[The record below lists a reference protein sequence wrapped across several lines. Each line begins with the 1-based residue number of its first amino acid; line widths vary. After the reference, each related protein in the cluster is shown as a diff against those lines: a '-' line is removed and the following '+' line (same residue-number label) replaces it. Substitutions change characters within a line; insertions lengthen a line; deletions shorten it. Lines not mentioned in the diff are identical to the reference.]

1 MLAIDSVRPTDGSEH
16 LNGVGG
22 WLMFLI
28 LSLTFA
34 TPFMQGRIAVQTFE
48 ALLSPKHYTQGG
60 ILRLSIMVA
69 VYSGLALFSFISGI
83 LLWSSNP
90 HAPEVAKAYLILSV
104 LSVVVLYSSYTLA
117 GLHFDLPKILFGR
130 GIYFCVWYTYLVRSR
145 RVQLTYAGDDG
156 FTPISAPS
164 SPATALPLNSPE
176 ETPRRIDR
184 KPNSIPSPD
193 QPSQ

>member
-28 LSLTFA
+28 LSLTLA
-34 TPFMQGRIAVQTFE
+34 SPFMQGRIAVQAFE

-60 ILRLSIMVA
+60 IIRLSIMVA

-117 GLHFDLPKILFGR
+117 GLHFNLPKILFGR
-130 GIYFCVWYTYLVRSR
+130 GIYFCVWYTYLVWSR
-145 RVQLTYAGDDG
+145 RVHLTYAADCGS
-156 FTPISAPS
+156 TPMPS
-164 SPATALPLNSPE
+164 PLSPATVSPLNSPE
-176 ETPRRIDR
+176 EIPHHTDKTP
-184 KPNSIPSPD
+184 SSVPSLD
-193 QPSQ
+193 QPNQ